1 MQVGGSSPFFVDDDL
16 MATREFEVL
25 LQKEDETLEH
35 YGKLIGFF
43 R

>member
-1 MQVGGSSPFFVDDDL
+1 VQVGGSSPFFVDDDL
-16 MATREFEVL
+16 MAAREFEVL